1 MYFGMKP
8 AASVPLSLQKV
19 QPVDVVA
26 SDILETA
33 NWTTQ
38 MNRAVCVVYQEFDA
52 HLKTSTLK
60 NDAFIHENTGALMP
74 TRMRRSRNF
83 FYLKV

>member
-1 MYFGMKP
+1 MYMYFGMKP
-8 AASVPLSLQKV
+8 AASAPLSLQKV
-19 QPVDVVA
+19 QPVYVAA

-60 NDAFIHENTGALMP
+60 NDRN
-74 TRMRRSRNF
+74 MRIRDPYANANSYATF
-83 FYLKV
+83 T